1 MKIIF
6 GLLLICSF
14 SLFSCEEA
22 TKILILRPKIEN
34 KTVKQIKHKI
44 SEFKKKPARDEVRS
58 YLKGTDHK
66 YQENVNL
73 IKKIKTALD
82 PQSDV
87 YLEINL
93 FTNDEDKMAPL
104 IAQFM
109 WFDINTKNLVLEE
122 NLNLE

>member
-1 MKIIF
+1 M
-6 GLLLICSF
+6 
-14 SLFSCEEA
+14 
-22 TKILILRPKIEN
+22 
-34 KTVKQIKHKI
+34 
-44 SEFKKKPARDEVRS
+44 
-58 YLKGTDHK
+58 
-66 YQENVNL
+66 NL